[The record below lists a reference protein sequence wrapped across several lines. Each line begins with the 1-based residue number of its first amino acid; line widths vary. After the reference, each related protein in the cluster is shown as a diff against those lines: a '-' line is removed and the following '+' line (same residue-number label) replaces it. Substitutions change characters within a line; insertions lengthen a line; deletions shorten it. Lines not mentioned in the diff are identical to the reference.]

1 MRHKNIYLLIILSL
15 IFGVHSSAQ
24 VITENKPRDLYVY
37 SFGGIED
44 MVVDDAVDLL
54 DRLGYAGIAAEARGE
69 TALIR
74 LSEYQEWSK
83 RKGDDFEVVSAFMA
97 HRFNEYGFTNSAH
110 TKAIDLIAGKEG
122 YLWLWVRDVLQDGS
136 ITDANVEIFIRGIL
150 EYAVSKNVKVV
161 LYPHYNTWFPTTDD
175 ALKLVEKIDNPSLG
189 IAINLCHEI
198 MSDKGDVAALEQT
211 FENAKDRLFTVV
223 ISGSLIEL
231 DRTSVRTMNESTI
244 KSLDNSPYDL
254 KPFIQL
260 IKKSG
265 FDGPIGFINYKLPN
279 PEDYLK
285 RTMNRWTELCKE
297 VGLYENYLYE
307 N

>member
-1 MRHKNIYLLIILSL
+1 MERKNSYLLIILSL

-24 VITENKPRDLYVY
+24 VVTENKPRDLYVY

-44 MVVDDAVDLL
+44 MEVNEAVELL

-69 TALIR
+69 TALSR

-83 RKGDDFEVVSAFMA
+83 RKGKDFEVVSAFMA
-97 HRFNEYGFTNSAH
+97 HRFDKYGFTNDAH

-122 YLWLWVRDVLQDGS
+122 YIWVWVRDVLQDGS
-136 ITDANVEIFIRGIL
+136 ITDAHVEIFIRGIL

-175 ALKLVEKIDNPSLG
+175 ALKLVEKINHPSLG
-189 IAINLCHEI
+189 IAINLCHEL
-198 MSDKGDVAALEQT
+198 MSDKGDVLEQT
-211 FENAKDRLFTVV
+211 FEKAKDRLFTVV

-244 KSLDNSPYDL
+244 KSLDDSPYDL
-254 KPFIQL
+254 RPFMRL
-260 IKKSG
+260 IATSG
-265 FDGPIGFINYKLPN
+265 FKGPIGFINFKLSTA
-279 PEDYLK
+279 PEDYLE
-285 RTMNRWTELCKE
+285 RTMNRWTELCEE
-297 VGLYENYLYE
+297 VGLYEN
-307 N
+307 

>member
-1 MRHKNIYLLIILSL
+1 MKRKNIYLLIILSL
-15 IFGVHSSAQ
+15 ILGVHSSAQ
-24 VITENKPRDLYVY
+24 VVTENKPRDLYVY

-44 MVVDDAVDLL
+44 MEVNEAVELL
-54 DRLGYAGIAAEARGE
+54 DRLGYAGIASEARGE

-97 HRFNEYGFTNSAH
+97 HRFDKYGFTNAAH

-122 YLWLWVRDVLQDGS
+122 YLWVWVRDVLQDGS

-175 ALKLVEKIDNPSLG
+175 ALKLVEKINHPSLG
-189 IAINLCHEI
+189 IAINLCHEL
-198 MSDKGDVAALEQT
+198 MSDKGDVLEQT
-211 FENAKDRLFTVV
+211 FEKAKDRLFTVV

-244 KSLDNSPYDL
+244 KSLDDSPYDL
-254 KPFIQL
+254 RPFMRL
-260 IKKSG
+260 IATSG
-265 FDGPIGFINYKLPN
+265 FKGPIGFINFKLPTA
-279 PEDYLK
+279 PEDYLE
-285 RTMNRWTELCKE
+285 RTMNRWTELCEE
-297 VGLYENYLYE
+297 VGLYEN
-307 N
+307 